1 MVICALIFMFI
12 YEKVY
17 YNEGNQLNEIHCII
31 ESDTVGFLTI
41 YGEDNRQ
48 SQALAKWKTCL
59 KTTLIEE
66 DKARISLRMYR
77 NFQGALPFR
86 EIEEASLN
94 ESLSTIKLSPN
105 DPE

>member
-12 YEKVY
+12 YEKD
-17 YNEGNQLNEIHCII
+17 EGNQLNEIHCIF
-31 ESDTVGFLTI
+31 ESEIVGFLTI

-66 DKARISLRMYR
+66 DKARISLK
-77 NFQGALPFR
+77 L
-86 EIEEASLN
+86 
-94 ESLSTIKLSPN
+94 ESH
-105 DPE
+105 